1 MHILQKKEKITK
13 KSPTKTNPQKRT
25 KFPASLGY
33 TEHSIYI
40 ETQLYNNKL
49 NYLMSPF
56 ASQVK
61 KGYRIKHF
69 KLFIDRN
76 LLHN

>member
-1 MHILQKKEKITK
+1 MPHKKKPTNKKNKI
-13 KSPTKTNPQKRT
+13 S
-25 KFPASLGY
+25 SLSGIHRAQY
-33 TEHSIYI
+33 YM
-40 ETQLYNNKL
+40 ETQLYKNKL

-61 KGYRIKHF
+61 KDYRIKHF
-69 KLFIDRN
+69 KLFVDRN

>member
-1 MHILQKKEKITK
+1 MHILQKKK
-13 KSPTKTNPQKRT
+13 KNNKRCLIKTNPQIKRT

-33 TEHSIYI
+33 RAQYYM
-40 ETQLYNNKL
+40 ETQLYKNKL

-61 KGYRIKHF
+61 KDYRIKHF
-69 KLFIDRN
+69 KLFVDRN